1 MSDGIPSF
9 KGGKK
14 PGLSAGYRPLSGT
27 YHILLSTH
35 DSALSIALGKELCM
49 PNQMGKRYMC
59 GKCGVEVI
67 ITKAG
72 GGTVVCCG
80 QDMVMK
86 K

>member
-1 MSDGIPSF
+1 
-9 KGGKK
+9 
-14 PGLSAGYRPLSGT
+14 
-27 YHILLSTH
+27 
-35 DSALSIALGKELCM
+35 M

-67 ITKAG
+67 ITKG
-72 GGTVVCCG
+72 GSGTVVCCG

>member
-1 MSDGIPSF
+1 MPC
-9 KGGKK
+9 
-14 PGLSAGYRPLSGT
+14 
-27 YHILLSTH
+27 
-35 DSALSIALGKELCM
+35 DSALTTRDCFLKRFFM

-67 ITKAG
+67 ITKG
-72 GGTVVCCG
+72 GSGTVVCCG

>member
-1 MSDGIPSF
+1 MRNGIRSF
-9 KGGKK
+9 REGNPRPAHPCKGG
-14 PGLSAGYRPLSGT
+14 GYGRGWK
-27 YHILLSTH
+27 
-35 DSALSIALGKELCM
+35 GRCM

-59 GKCGVEVI
+59 SKCGVEVI

-72 GGTVVCCG
+72 GGTLVCCG

>member
-1 MSDGIPSF
+1 
-9 KGGKK
+9 
-14 PGLSAGYRPLSGT
+14 
-27 YHILLSTH
+27 
-35 DSALSIALGKELCM
+35 
-49 PNQMGKRYMC
+49 MC

-72 GGTVVCCG
+72 GGAVVCCG

>member
-9 KGGKK
+9 RGGNPPPRLPLKGG
-14 PGLSAGYRPLSGT
+14 GYGRGW
-27 YHILLSTH
+27 
-35 DSALSIALGKELCM
+35 KELCM

>member
-1 MSDGIPSF
+1 MILTLVPCSLSQRERGEKPTPESSR
-9 KGGKK
+9 GGY
-14 PGLSAGYRPLSGT
+14 GRGR
-27 YHILLSTH
+27 
-35 DSALSIALGKELCM
+35 KELCM

>member
-1 MSDGIPSF
+1 MSDTERSM
-9 KGGKK
+9 
-14 PGLSAGYRPLSGT
+14 
-27 YHILLSTH
+27 LSTQS
-35 DSALSIALGKELCM
+35 SALASQHWLPGEFCM

-67 ITKAG
+67 VTKAG
-72 GGTVVCCG
+72 SGTVVCCG

>member
-1 MSDGIPSF
+1 LSFCAKPPEGEGVEGI
-9 KGGKK
+9 
-14 PGLSAGYRPLSGT
+14 Y
-27 YHILLSTH
+27 
-35 DSALSIALGKELCM
+35 M

-59 GKCGVEVI
+59 SKCGVEVI

-72 GGTVVCCG
+72 GGTLVCCA

>member
-1 MSDGIPSF
+1 MNDAIRSFRGGNPPTLLPLPSTRE
-9 KGGKK
+9 GRGKK
-14 PGLSAGYRPLSGT
+14 ELS
-27 YHILLSTH
+27 
-35 DSALSIALGKELCM
+35 M

-59 GKCGVEVI
+59 SKCGVEVI

-72 GGTVVCCG
+72 GGMVVCCG